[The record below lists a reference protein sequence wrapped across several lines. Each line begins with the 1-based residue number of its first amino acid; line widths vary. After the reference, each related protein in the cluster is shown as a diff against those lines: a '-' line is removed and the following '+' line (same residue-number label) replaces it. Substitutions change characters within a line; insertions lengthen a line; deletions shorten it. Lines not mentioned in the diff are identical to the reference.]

1 MSHLPIFIISDN
13 FEGEKCCSYPELRDE
28 KTRRLE
34 FNSSSL
40 LILNSLEQLG
50 YKVVTS
56 GSFVAS
62 QVGEE
67 MKCCL
72 KKINFFEGEIGKVCS
87 ERVHLDNAQSL
98 QRYVQCV
105 A

>member
-1 MSHLPIFIISDN
+1 MPYVLVRESFLSTACTVEGLPLNEARIL
-13 FEGEKCCSYPELRDE
+13 GEKCCSYPELRDE

-62 QVGEE
+62 QGRLA
-67 MKCCL
+67 K
-72 KKINFFEGEIGKVCS
+72 F
-87 ERVHLDNAQSL
+87 
-98 QRYVQCV
+98 VQKEFIWTMHRASKDMFSV
-105 A
+105 